1 MNTSIKHECSNLT
14 KLGHF
19 YRQILHPKDPTQC
32 VACPQG
38 TVPDPHHIRC
48 EDIPEEYLRPDSGWA
63 IGAMAF
69 SSTGILITMFV
80 CGVFIRHN
88 DTPVVRASG
97 RELSYVLLAGI
108 LMCYSVTY
116 ALVLRPNDIVCG
128 IQR

>member
-1 MNTSIKHECSNLT
+1 
-14 KLGHF
+14 
-19 YRQILHPKDPTQC
+19 
-32 VACPQG
+32 
-38 TVPDPHHIRC
+38 
-48 EDIPEEYLRPDSGWA
+48 
-63 IGAMAF
+63 MAF

-128 IQR
+128 VQR